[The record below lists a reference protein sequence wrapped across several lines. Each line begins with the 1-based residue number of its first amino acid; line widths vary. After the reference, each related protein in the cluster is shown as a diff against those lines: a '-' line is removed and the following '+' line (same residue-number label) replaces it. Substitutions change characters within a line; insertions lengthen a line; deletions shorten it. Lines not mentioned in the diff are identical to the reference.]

1 MVISVGEYAI
11 WLIRARIIAE
21 KENNKR
27 KLEFIKKEVT
37 RLIKCIPYGWI
48 VPVSFS
54 EGGG

>member
-1 MVISVGEYAI
+1 MISVGEYAI